1 MMPIAHHDLELNQ
14 MDVNTIFLNGELVE
28 HVSMAQSKVFVLTG
42 KQKTRMSSKEFHIW
56 IKTSVDT
63 LVSQLL

>member
-28 HVSMAQSKVFVLTG
+28 HVVYMAQSKVFVLTG
-42 KQKTRMSSKEFHIW
+42 KQKTRMSSK
-56 IKTSVDT
+56 
-63 LVSQLL
+63 